1 MKEITDCFDLSL
13 DVHTPY
19 YCFNTD
25 VFSKQVNNLRH
36 KLNGKAL
43 LCYSMKAN
51 PWFVNSA
58 LECCDYIEVCSPG
71 ELNICQEAD
80 IPMGRISVGGVAKTE
95 EECKKII
102 NLSPHRISIES
113 KAQLEIFEC
122 LASRL
127 NRNVF
132 VLLRLSSGNQF
143 GMTLEQVQEIF
154 NNIAQYPHI
163 LIKGIHYYPGTQKKN
178 LRDARTIIQTL
189 ATALEFLPIDEIQF
203 GAGIGAPLY
212 VSQKCEDYEAYADFI
227 VEGISILAERC
238 RVVLECGRYLTYLA
252 GSYVTSVLEIK
263 NQYDRRF
270 IIVDGGIHQL
280 SYHGQV
286 GGKPVPI
293 IKKIPQSSASEKTY
307 TVCGSLCTMN
317 DILAKDA
324 ILPEIHVGDKLM
336 FFNVGAYSVT
346 ESRMMFLSRDLPTV
360 VLKNSKETVIRRRSF
375 PTYTLNTVQSARKEE
390 YE

>member
-1 MKEITDCFDLSL
+1 MREITDCFDLRSN
-13 DVHTPY
+13 VHTPY

-25 VFSKQVNNLRH
+25 IFAKQVDDLRN
-36 KLNGKAL
+36 KLKGKARI
-43 LCYSMKAN
+43 CYSMKAN

-58 LECCDYIEVCSPG
+58 LECCDYIEVCSSG

-80 IPMGRISVGGVAKTE
+80 IPMGRISVGGVAKTV
-95 EECKKII
+95 EECQKII

-127 NRNVF
+127 NRTIF
-132 VLLRLSSGNQF
+132 ILLRLSSGNQF
-143 GMTLEQVQEIF
+143 GMTLEQIKDIYKNVE
-154 NNIAQYPHI
+154 QYPHI
-163 LIKGIHYYPGTQKKN
+163 FIKGIHYYPGTQKKS
-178 LRDARTIIQTL
+178 LKDARTIIQTL
-189 ATALEFLPIDEIQF
+189 VNALEILPINEIQF
-203 GAGIGAPLY
+203 GAGIGVPLY
-212 VSQKCEDYEAYADFI
+212 ISQNNEDYDTYANYIF
-227 VEGISILAERC
+227 EGISILAEQC
-238 RVVLECGRYLTYLA
+238 EVTLECGRYLTYLA

-270 IIVDGGIHQL
+270 LIVDGGIHQL

-293 IKKIPQSSASEKTY
+293 IKKIPQSSTSEITY
-307 TVCGSLCTMN
+307 TICGSLCTVN
-317 DILAKDA
+317 DILAKDV

-336 FFNVGAYSVT
+336 FLNVGAYSVT
-346 ESRMMFLSRDLPTV
+346 EARMMFLSRDLPTI

-375 PTYTLNTVQSARKEE
+375 PTYTLNTVQSKRKE
-390 YE
+390 